1 MGGGFELALACD
13 LRFAVEGRYQL
24 GLPEVNLGL
33 FPGSGGTQ
41 RLPRI
46 VGLSRDID
54 MIVNARTQTPAQA
67 KESGLV
73 DRLFPD
79 SAACRAGAIEY
90 AQKLAE
96 GPSEAIG
103 HAKVAASLGFTA
115 PLDLGLAIE
124 REAIAWVFVSDDA
137 HEGIAAFTEKRKP
150 AFKGPLD

>member
-1 MGGGFELALACD
+1 
-13 LRFAVEGRYQL
+13 
-24 GLPEVNLGL
+24 
-33 FPGSGGTQ
+33 
-41 RLPRI
+41 
-46 VGLSRDID
+46 